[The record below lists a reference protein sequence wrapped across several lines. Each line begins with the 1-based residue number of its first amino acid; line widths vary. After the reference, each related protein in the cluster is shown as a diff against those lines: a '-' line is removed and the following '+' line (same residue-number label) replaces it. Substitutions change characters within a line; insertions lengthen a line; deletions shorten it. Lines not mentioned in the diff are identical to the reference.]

1 MSELVPTDAVHVLS
15 NYRDEETDPVQVARL
30 ADDMRVRGYVET
42 FPIQVRTREEGG
54 YWITSGHHRHAAAI
68 LAGIELVP
76 VVLVEEGPKD
86 ALLSQLGENLAR
98 KNSNPLEEGR
108 AFLSAIEEHG
118 ATIEE
123 ICSRVCHG
131 ERYILDRIAIA
142 RLDPSAA
149 ALACRYGIGYG
160 TILADLPRAVQAE
173 LVRSWVPGMNL
184 DAWTI
189 AVGNAREAWQESM
202 SSGLFDMADMDLA
215 AQEWSTDLGAYV
227 TDAVQVVEESRAPTV
242 PLGREEIATML
253 QVRVGTVS
261 QWITRGIFPAE
272 DMRVSGSPLWWPATV
287 ESWAQETGR
296 LETV

>member
-1 MSELVPTDAVHVLS
+1 M
-15 NYRDEETDPVQVARL
+15 
-30 ADDMRVRGYVET
+30 
-42 FPIQVRTREEGG
+42 
-54 YWITSGHHRHAAAI
+54 
-68 LAGIELVP
+68 
-76 VVLVEEGPKD
+76 
-86 ALLSQLGENLAR
+86 
-98 KNSNPLEEGR
+98 
-108 AFLSAIEEHG
+108 
-118 ATIEE
+118 
-123 ICSRVCHG
+123 
-131 ERYILDRIAIA
+131 
-142 RLDPSAA
+142 
-149 ALACRYGIGYG
+149 
-160 TILADLPRAVQAE
+160 QAE

-272 DMRVSGSPLWWPATV
+272 DMRVSGSPLWWQATV

>member
-15 NYRDEETDPVQVARL
+15 NYREEETDPVQVARL

-123 ICSRVCHG
+123 ICSRVCQG
-131 ERYILDRIAIA
+131 ERYVLDRIASA
-142 RLDPSAA
+142 KLDPSAPV
-149 ALACRYGIGYG
+149 RYRLRHY
-160 TILADLPRAVQAE
+160 PR
-173 LVRSWVPGMNL
+173 G
-184 DAWTI
+184 
-189 AVGNAREAWQESM
+189 
-202 SSGLFDMADMDLA
+202 SS
-215 AQEWSTDLGAYV
+215 
-227 TDAVQVVEESRAPTV
+227 
-242 PLGREEIATML
+242 
-253 QVRVGTVS
+253 
-261 QWITRGIFPAE
+261 
-272 DMRVSGSPLWWPATV
+272 
-287 ESWAQETGR
+287 
-296 LETV
+296 